1 MQKNILHPCF
11 KTFDLPDD
19 SSYFHSMENVSQP
32 NWLNWVKELQFIAQA
47 GLTYTRDDFDKER
60 FERIRDIA
68 AEMMSEA
75 TDLPFEK
82 VKNLFCNEEGFQ
94 TPKLDTRA
102 AIFQQGKIL
111 LVKERNGKWSLP
123 GGWVDVLETVK
134 TNTEKEVKEEAG
146 LDVEAVR
153 LIAVQDR
160 NHHNDPPYAYNV
172 CKVFVLC
179 ELKGGAFVPNIETLE
194 SSYFDLD
201 ELPPLATEKNNQAQL
216 AMCFRAYQDPG
227 WQVLFD

>member
-1 MQKNILHPCF
+1 
-11 KTFDLPDD
+11 
-19 SSYFHSMENVSQP
+19 MEKLSQP
-32 NWLNWVKELQFIAQA
+32 DWLNWVKELQFIAQT
-47 GLTYTRDDFDKER
+47 GLTYTRDDFDRER
-60 FERIRDIA
+60 FERIRNIA
-68 AEMMSEA
+68 AEMMSA
-75 TDLPFEK
+75 AAGLPLEK
-82 VKNLFCNEEGFQ
+82 VNDLFCNEQGFQ
-94 TPKLDTRA
+94 TPKLDSRA

-146 LDVEAVR
+146 LDVEAVS

-179 ELKGGAFVPNIETLE
+179 ELKGGAFVPNIETVE
-194 SSYFDLD
+194 SGYFDLD
-201 ELPPLATEKNNQAQL
+201 ELPMLATEKNNKEQV
-216 AMCFRAYQDPG
+216 AMCFKAASDPQ